1 MSLYKIRS
9 FHLQN
14 TLYVFLIQN
23 YTHINSTCAE
33 IKYYVKS
40 FIILAGLFSQG
51 DSMTGTRGSLK
62 TRDSDTTHQDHSV

>member
-1 MSLYKIRS
+1 MSLYEIRS

-51 DSMTGTRGSLK
+51 DRVTRTRALK